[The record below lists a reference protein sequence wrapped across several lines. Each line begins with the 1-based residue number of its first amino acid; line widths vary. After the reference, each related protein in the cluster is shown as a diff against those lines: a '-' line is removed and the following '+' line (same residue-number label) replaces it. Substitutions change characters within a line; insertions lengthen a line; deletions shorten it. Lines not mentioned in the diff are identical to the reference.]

1 VQLVIVLAIHWLAP
15 VRFLAPAANASVT
28 VGSILSQVRAMIEGR
43 APGLAHA
50 FAMALAASAGEV
62 LYRVLEMPNGYWV
75 PMTVLL
81 ILRPAARET
90 AARALARLLGT
101 LCGVGLL
108 TLLMALLRPSIP
120 VLVGLIAATAWACYA
135 FLRVNFAILS
145 MAITMYV
152 VLLFAI
158 AGLPE
163 PLVALHRAVATLL
176 GGIIAL
182 STHMLGCGVDSSTRF
197 NGDAN
202 GASTECSTVVP
213 LTCSASKMEM
223 PTALPILRSRLIS
236 AVPS

>member
-1 VQLVIVLAIHWLAP
+1 
-15 VRFLAPAANASVT
+15 
-28 VGSILSQVRAMIEGR
+28 VRAMIEGR

-50 FAMALAASAGEV
+50 FAMALAVSGGEV
-62 LYRVLEMPNGYWV
+62 LYHVLEMPNGYWV

-81 ILRPAARET
+81 ILRPVARET

-135 FLRVNFAILS
+135 FLPVNYAILS

-152 VLLFAI
+152 VLLFAF

-176 GGIIAL
+176 GGVIAL
-182 STHMLGCGVDSSTRF
+182 STHLLGIWVMRLWQRNDRSTRGE
-197 NGDAN
+197 N
-202 GASTECSTVVP
+202 
-213 LTCSASKMEM
+213 
-223 PTALPILRSRLIS
+223 LR
-236 AVPS
+236 